1 CPEQFSYIDSWLST
15 LNKNPPWIRE
25 CKVQRCKLLA
35 VKAEARKGILPN
47 KLKPIFEGPEEEVL
61 PPPPYAPHRR
71 EPNPNTPPVVTPR
84 QESGTNNGGGV
95 TELDSL
101 IDYDKYLQEALESY
115 NKAQAE
121 VVIPPVSPSRTPST
135 VSFSGPTNCP
145 PQTPVHPNPREL
157 LQKLQE
163 DLDRSASNTARR
175 IKLLKERLG
184 TDTIPYDLR
193 PLEQSEEKG
202 HVVAPLRRVFDA
214 LEEPVLVNGQPGPRP
229 PRTSTLQYIPFTTT
243 DLMNWK
249 THTPSFAEKP
259 QAMMDLVTSIVNTH
273 SPTWTDCR
281 QLLNTLFT
289 TEERRDIIEKAQ
301 IYLREQARVGN
312 IFNIDR
318 HLQDNFPLE
327 DPNWDPNNAI
337 HLARLTT
344 YRQTLVQG
352 IRRACQKPTNM
363 SKVSEVEQKPN
374 ESPGDFLERLQ
385 EAYRIWT
392 PFDPEAPENSRM
404 ITATFPDSIK
414 LGFQEPTVTIQLGSH
429 LIDFMIDTGA
439 EYSVLPELLQKK
451 ASKSVVIKSATGQSA
466 KRSFLQPL
474 ECQIGGHRLTHQF
487 LYIPECPIPLLGR
500 DMLSKLQAQITFT
513 PQGPEMKLPSKAA
526 GIITLSVPKEQSWRL
541 MSALQVQPTL
551 DTELN
556 KLLQTLQVP
565 PGVWAENSPPGM
577 AKNIAPIV
585 VTLKPMAT
593 PVSVKQYPL
602 PRREAEGIQKHLDR
616 LLKYGLLKPCQ
627 SEWNTPLLPV
637 RKPGTDE
644 YRPVQDLRLVNQAI
658 ETLHPNVPNPYTL
671 LSLIPPEA
679 TFFTVL
685 DLKDAFFC
693 CRLAPQSQPIF
704 AFQWEDPLT
713 GTKGQ
718 LTWTRLPQ
726 GFKNS
731 PTLFGTALAKDLTS
745 YPSIPGEKVVL
756 QYVDDLILAAKDFD
770 TCKEG
775 TEELL
780 HLLWEAGYRVSQKKA
795 QLCLEK
801 VKYLGFD
808 ISHQQRALRP
818 ERKEAICLIKEPTTR
833 KQLRGFLGTAGFCR
847 LWIPDFSSLA
857 KPLHESTRGAE
868 KDPFVWGPEQQQAF
882 LAIKQR
888 LMEAPALGLPNSEKP
903 FQLYVHEQ
911 NGIAAAVLT
920 QRLGSWNRPV
930 AYLSKQLDSVAKG
943 WPPCLRAVAAT
954 ASLVKEADKFTFGQT
969 MYVNVPHAVLT
980 LMEYKGSYWLT
991 NPRMARYQ
999 GLLCENPRIHLR
1011 VVNMLNPA
1019 TLLPLPEVDD
1029 EESHD
1034 CLQIMDEVY
1043 SSRPDL
1049 KDEPLKNPDVV
1060 YYTDGSSYLHE
1071 GARRAGYAVVTNEEV
1086 VEAEALPAGTS
1097 AQKAELIGLTR
1108 ALQLAAG
1115 CKANIYTDSKYAFLT
1130 LHAHGA
1136 LWKERGLIG
1145 AHGKALKYGPEVEIL
1160 LEAVWAPE
1168 QIAVMHCKGHGRGRD
1183 PITRG
1188 NHAADKAAREA
1199 AQKPVGG
1206 FIAALI
1212 PEVVPEEV
1220 KPHYT
1225 PEERKWAEQ
1234 EGAYEYVCNVC
1245 KLPNCDNQ
1253 GLSSEDGQ
1261 HPFEEEMDDHYDD

>member
-1 CPEQFSYIDSWLST
+1 
-15 LNKNPPWIRE
+15 
-25 CKVQRCKLLA
+25 
-35 VKAEARKGILPN
+35 
-47 KLKPIFEGPEEEVL
+47 
-61 PPPPYAPHRR
+61 
-71 EPNPNTPPVVTPR
+71 
-84 QESGTNNGGGV
+84 
-95 TELDSL
+95 
-101 IDYDKYLQEALESY
+101 
-115 NKAQAE
+115 
-121 VVIPPVSPSRTPST
+121 
-135 VSFSGPTNCP
+135 
-145 PQTPVHPNPREL
+145 
-157 LQKLQE
+157 
-163 DLDRSASNTARR
+163 
-175 IKLLKERLG
+175 
-184 TDTIPYDLR
+184 
-193 PLEQSEEKG
+193 
-202 HVVAPLRRVFDA
+202 
-214 LEEPVLVNGQPGPRP
+214 
-229 PRTSTLQYIPFTTT
+229 
-243 DLMNWK
+243 
-249 THTPSFAEKP
+249 
-259 QAMMDLVTSIVNTH
+259 
-273 SPTWTDCR
+273 
-281 QLLNTLFT
+281 
-289 TEERRDIIEKAQ
+289 
-301 IYLREQARVGN
+301 
-312 IFNIDR
+312 
-318 HLQDNFPLE
+318 
-327 DPNWDPNNAI
+327 
-337 HLARLTT
+337 
-344 YRQTLVQG
+344 
-352 IRRACQKPTNM
+352 
-363 SKVSEVEQKPN
+363 
-374 ESPGDFLERLQ
+374 
-385 EAYRIWT
+385 
-392 PFDPEAPENSRM
+392 
-404 ITATFPDSIK
+404 
-414 LGFQEPTVTIQLGSH
+414 
-429 LIDFMIDTGA
+429 MIDTGA

-513 PQGPEMKLPSKAA
+513 PRGPEMKLPSKAA
-526 GIITLSVPKEQSWRL
+526 GIISLSVPKEQSWRL

-556 KLLQTLQVP
+556 KLLRTLQVP

-602 PRREAEGIQKHLDR
+602 PRRAAEGIQKHLDR

-780 HLLWEAGYRVSQKKA
+780 HLLWQAGYRVSQKKA

-882 LAIKQR
+882 LVIKQR

-1188 NHAADKAAREA
+1188 NRAADKAAREA

-1234 EGAYEYVCNVC
+1234 EGAVVKDGWMILPDNRIYVPHHLAGTIVRNYHESTHLGGTATRESLSRKLYIINLSQLATCISQKCVLCAKNNPRQGPVQPPGIQHVGYVPMESLIVDFTELVPSKGFKYLLVFVDTLTGWVEAFPTRTEKAREVTKRLLTELIPRFGLPRCIGSDNGPAFIDQVVQEVC
-1245 KLPNCDNQ
+1245 RVLQVKWRLHAAYRPQSSGKTERMNRTLKTQLAKLTQ
-1253 GLSSEDGQ
+1253 ETGLGWVDVLPITLFRVRCAPTKRLKLS
-1261 HPFEEEMDDHYDD
+1261 PFELLYGRPPSFVQNIPADLKQIGDHVTQGQVQSLSRVFVSLNRWVLERTPCSIAEPIHQFQAGDSVWVKEWKRDPLAPKWRGPYTVLLSTPTAVKVAEVTPWIHHSRLKKSEGSWTCKGDPSNPLKLTLSKNPCI